1 MAYEKNNPSE
11 TEPPPPKRSKE
22 VVTPGLAAALDRT
35 KTSDRN
41 ATYVISE
48 ALKSVGHNPDE
59 LVLSRQT
66 VRRKRMEFRQS
77 FAEDLKKSFKA
88 DIPLTVHWDGKILSD
103 IAGRD
108 IVD

>member
-1 MAYEKNNPSE
+1 MKKNSASE
-11 TEPPPPKRSKE
+11 TEPPPPKRSEK
-22 VVTPGLAAALDRT
+22 VVTPGLAAALDKT

-66 VRRKRMEFRQS
+66 VRRKQMEFCQS
-77 FAEDLKKSFKA
+77 FAEDLKESFEA
-88 DIPLTVHWDGKILSD
+88 DIPLTVHWDGKMMSD